1 VGESVFVRRLGEG
14 EGGDVSDAD
23 EWLGSGLTDE
33 ELDVAYNVRRKAG
46 HDLLER
52 HLARYREE
60 SARAAEGLPG
70 HRGIVFDEVS
80 GERLDVWGVNEQGL
94 RPVFVF
100 FHGGYWFALS
110 KEESSFMA
118 RALHEQGIATVVPDY
133 TLAPKATL
141 EEIVRQ
147 ARASI
152 AWIYRHGR
160 EYGLDPECI
169 VVGGSS
175 AGGHLTAMTMVGGWQ
190 DEFGVPED
198 VVKAAMPISGL
209 FDIRPVTR
217 IYVNDYVKLDLERA
231 AALSPALQ
239 PAGHKCPVVLVV
251 AENDGDGFLAQSR
264 MFQPMWGGAELMV
277 VPDRDHFDVVLDL
290 GDAGSAVGKAL
301 AGLIRP

>member
-1 VGESVFVRRLGEG
+1 
-14 EGGDVSDAD
+14 VSDAD
-23 EWLGSGLTDE
+23 EWPGSGLSDE

-46 HDLLER
+46 DDLLER
-52 HLARYREE
+52 HLSRYREE
-60 SARAAEGLPG
+60 SARAVEGLPG
-70 HRGIVFDEVS
+70 HRGVVFDEVS
-80 GERLDVWGVNEQGL
+80 GERLDVWGVDEQGL

-147 ARASI
+147 ARASV
-152 AWIYRHGR
+152 AWIHRHGR
-160 EYGLDPECI
+160 EYGLDPERI

-190 DEFGVPED
+190 DEFGVPEE

>member
-1 VGESVFVRRLGEG
+1 
-14 EGGDVSDAD
+14 VSDAD
-23 EWLGSGLTDE
+23 EWPGSGLSDE

-46 HDLLER
+46 DDLLER

-60 SARAAEGLPG
+60 SARAVEGLPG
-70 HRGIVFDEVS
+70 HRGVVFDEVS
-80 GERLDVWGVNEQGL
+80 GERLDVWGVDEQGL

-152 AWIYRHGR
+152 AWIHRHGR
-160 EYGLDPECI
+160 EYGLDPERI

>member
-1 VGESVFVRRLGEG
+1 M
-14 EGGDVSDAD
+14 SDAD
-23 EWLGSGLTDE
+23 EWPGSGLSDE

-52 HLARYREE
+52 HLVRYREE
-60 SARAAEGLPG
+60 SARAVEGLPG
-70 HRGIVFDEVS
+70 HRGVVFDEVS
-80 GERLDVWGVNEQGL
+80 GERLDVWGVDERGL
-94 RPVFVF
+94 RPAFVF

-152 AWIYRHGR
+152 AWIHRHGR
-160 EYGLDPECI
+160 EYGLDPERI

-239 PAGHKCPVVLVV
+239 PAEHKCPVVLVV
-251 AENDGDGFLAQSR
+251 AENDGDGFVAQSR
-264 MFQPMWGGAELMV
+264 TFQPMWDGSELMV

>member
-1 VGESVFVRRLGEG
+1 MNDL
-14 EGGDVSDAD
+14 D
-23 EWLGSGLTDE
+23 EWPGSGLSDE

-46 HDLLER
+46 DDLLER
-52 HLARYREE
+52 YLARYREE
-60 SARAAEGLPG
+60 SARAVDGLPG
-70 HRGIVFDEVS
+70 HRGVVFDEVS
-80 GERLDVWGVNEQGL
+80 GERLDVWGVDERGL

-152 AWIYRHGR
+152 AWIHRHGR
-160 EYGLDPECI
+160 EYGLDPERI

-217 IYVNDYVKLDLERA
+217 IYVNEYVKLDLERA
-231 AALSPALQ
+231 AALSPALL
-239 PAGHKCPVVLVV
+239 PAEHKCPVVLVV

-264 MFQPMWGGAELMV
+264 LFRPMWDGAELMV

-290 GDAGSAVGKAL
+290 GDAESAVCKAL
-301 AGLIRP
+301 AGLIKP

>member
-1 VGESVFVRRLGEG
+1 M
-14 EGGDVSDAD
+14 SDAD
-23 EWLGSGLTDE
+23 EWLGSGLSDE

-60 SARAAEGLPG
+60 SARAVEGLPG
-70 HRGIVFDEVS
+70 HRGVVFDEVS
-80 GERLDVWGVNEQGL
+80 GERLDVWGVDERGL
-94 RPVFVF
+94 RPAFVF

-152 AWIYRHGR
+152 AWIHRHGR
-160 EYGLDPECI
+160 EYGLDPERI

-209 FDIRPVTR
+209 FDIRPITR
-217 IYVNDYVKLDLERA
+217 IYVNEYVKLDLERA

-239 PAGHKCPVVLVV
+239 PAEHKCPVVLVV
-251 AENDGDGFLAQSR
+251 AENDGDGFVAQSR
-264 MFQPMWGGAELMV
+264 MFQPMWDGAELMV

-301 AGLIRP
+301 VGLIKP